1 MGMQTK
7 GYKALLDD
15 LNTPLAISELHRL
28 AKQMHAATGLQQ
40 QDLRAELAG
49 LGSLMGL
56 LQSDAEQWFT
66 QVRSS
71 DDISS
76 AEIEGLIEKRQRAKA
91 DKDFAGADLIRQDL
105 LARGVVLED
114 SREGTKWRR
123 G

>member
-1 MGMQTK
+1 MRFN
-7 GYKALLDD
+7 LL
-15 LNTPLAISELHRL
+15 NV
-28 AKQMHAATGLQQ
+28 GLQQ